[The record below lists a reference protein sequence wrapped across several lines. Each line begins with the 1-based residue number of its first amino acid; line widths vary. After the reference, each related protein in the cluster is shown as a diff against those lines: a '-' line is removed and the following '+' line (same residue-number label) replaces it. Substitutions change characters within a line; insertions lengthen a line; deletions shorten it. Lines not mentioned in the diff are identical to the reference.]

1 MKDYRPGYHYRPKEN
16 WINDPCGVIRH
27 DGLYHLY
34 HQYNPYGDRWGNMH
48 WKHAVSRDLVN
59 WEERDIA
66 LAPDREHGEDQC
78 YTGCGYHLPDGR
90 AAFFYTSIGKDR
102 EPEQWLAFPVDET
115 LDRLMQTRENALTID
130 MHKPGMEV
138 REWRDP
144 CVLPHGNGYLMVL
157 GSHLGEDGGACL
169 LYTSDDG
176 LRFAYHSVLANG
188 EDRDERSWECPN
200 FLQIG
205 GRHVLMYSPYR
216 QPLYIIGR
224 LTDDLRFAAEGRGVV
239 DESGH
244 EGFYAPQTFEG
255 EQGKPLIIGWMTD
268 QPRGRWDGIRGW
280 SGCMSLP
287 REMFIENGVLKMRV
301 IDAVDSLAYDR
312 KTGRL
317 PFAACTAG
325 DQYRLIV
332 DAELDEAGTMTVD
345 LLASPG
351 GEEKTTVCLCGNGRL
366 ALDRGQSSIYPTH
379 KGILERR
386 ISMPGGRVHLEIYV
400 DHSVIE
406 IAGNGEWISSR
417 VYPSREDAVRLNVCI
432 NGGSG
437 VYEFSRMRRCGK

>member
-16 WINDPCGVIRH
+16 WINDPCGVIWHR
-27 DGLYHLY
+27 GVYHLY
-34 HQYNPYGDRWGNMH
+34 HQYNPCGDRWGNMH

-59 WEERDIA
+59 WEEREIA
-66 LAPDREHGEDQC
+66 LAPDKEHGEEQC

-90 AAFFYTSIGKDR
+90 AAFFYTSISKDR
-102 EPEQWLAFPVDET
+102 EPEQWMAFPADET
-115 LDRLMQTRENALTID
+115 LDKLVQTRENALTIT
-130 MHKPGMEV
+130 MHEPGMEV

-144 CVLPHGNGYLMVL
+144 CVLPHRDGYLMVL

-169 LYTSDDG
+169 LYTSRDG
-176 LRFAYHSVLANG
+176 MRFEYHSVLANG

-200 FLQIG
+200 FMRVG
-205 GRHVLMYSPYR
+205 DSYVLMYSPYR
-216 QPLYIIGR
+216 QPLYIIGT
-224 LTDDLRFAAEGRGVV
+224 LTEDLRFIQEGRGVA

-244 EGFYAPQTFEG
+244 EGYYAPQMFEG
-255 EQGKPLIIGWMTD
+255 EGDRALIIGWLTD
-268 QPRGRWDGIRGW
+268 IPRGTWDGIRGW

-287 REMFIENGVLKMRV
+287 REMYIENGVLKMRV
-301 IDAVDSLAYDR
+301 LDAVDSLAHDHQ
-312 KTGRL
+312 TGRL
-317 PFAACTAG
+317 PLMACAAG

-332 DAELDEAGTMTVD
+332 DAQLEESGMIDCEV
-345 LLASPG
+345 LASPDG
-351 GEEKTTVCLCGNGRL
+351 KEKTVVRLCGNGRL
-366 ALDRGQSSIYPTH
+366 VLDRGQSSGHPTH

-417 VYPSREDAVRLNVCI
+417 VYPSREDAMVLNVRI
-432 NGGSG
+432 AGGEGGYTLSHMMCC
-437 VYEFSRMRRCGK
+437 SK